1 MKNYIIFSAKYL
13 PSLGGVERY
22 TYNLAK
28 KLLKNGH
35 KVKIVTSNSGDL
47 ENYELSD
54 GVEIFRVPCI
64 NLLKGRFPILK
75 INREYFK
82 ILKIIKSHNYDMCIV
97 NTRFYVHSLFGV
109 IFGSKHS
116 KKTIVIE
123 HGTNHFTVNNK
134 ILDIFGRIY
143 EHMITFFIKWFCKE
157 YYGVSESCNSW
168 LRHFN
173 IQARSTLHNA
183 IDIDDINY
191 LLKNSEIS
199 YRSEYNLPKDSIVIA
214 YTGRLV
220 REKGILKL
228 ISAINEINKI
238 NKRVY
243 LFVAGDGNLMSEIK
257 SIENKNIMILG
268 KLTFDKVIS
277 LLKESDI
284 FCLPTDYPEG
294 FPTSVIEAVA
304 CGCFVIT
311 TSAGGSKELILNQDY
326 GIILKENTINKLVE
340 AINKAISD
348 NKYMEKAKEKAYE
361 RCIKNFTWDIISEK
375 VENL

>member
-54 GVEIFRVPCI
+54 GVEIFRLPCI

-75 INREYFK
+75 INKEYFK

-304 CGCFVIT
+304 SGCFVIT

-361 RCIKNFTWDIISEK
+361 RCMKNFTWDIISKK